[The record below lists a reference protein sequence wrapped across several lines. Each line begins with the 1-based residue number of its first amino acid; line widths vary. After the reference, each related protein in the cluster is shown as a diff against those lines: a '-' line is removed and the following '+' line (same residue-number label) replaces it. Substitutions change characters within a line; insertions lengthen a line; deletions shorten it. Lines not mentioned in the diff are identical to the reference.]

1 MRKLR
6 FVGTVALAVALA
18 GPPSA
23 AFAQG
28 RGRGQAKPDDK
39 KHDVKPDDKKHDVKT
54 QDVKTHGTVVFDR
67 GGHIRVIHEY
77 AVSAK
82 LPPGLAKREA
92 LPPGLR
98 AQLHER
104 GELPPGLQKRLIAVP
119 PPLIARLPP
128 VPSHYRRYFA
138 GDDLI
143 VIDDRTHR
151 IVALVP
157 DVWR

>member
-1 MRKLR
+1 MRTLR
-6 FVGTVALAVALA
+6 LIGTVALAAALA
-18 GPPSA
+18 APPSA

-39 KHDVKPDDKKHDVKT
+39 KHDKKP
-54 QDVKTHGTVVFDR
+54 DVKTHEAVVFDR
-67 GGHIRVIHEY
+67 DGHIRVIHEY
-77 AVSAK
+77 AASRK

-157 DVWR
+157 VVWR

>member
-1 MRKLR
+1 MSKLR
-6 FVGTVALAVALA
+6 LFATFVLAATLA
-18 GPPSA
+18 AGPSA

-28 RGRGQAKPDDK
+28 HGRGHAKPDKPHDDATHENK
-39 KHDVKPDDKKHDVKT
+39 KHDDRAHEA
-54 QDVKTHGTVVFDR
+54 VVFDR
-67 GGHIRVIHEY
+67 DGHVRVIHEY
-77 AVSAK
+77 AAAGK

-98 AQLHER
+98 AQVHER

-119 PPLIARLPP
+119 SPLVARLPP
-128 VPSHYRRYFA
+128 VPTYYHRYFA

-143 VIDDRTHR
+143 VVDNRTHR